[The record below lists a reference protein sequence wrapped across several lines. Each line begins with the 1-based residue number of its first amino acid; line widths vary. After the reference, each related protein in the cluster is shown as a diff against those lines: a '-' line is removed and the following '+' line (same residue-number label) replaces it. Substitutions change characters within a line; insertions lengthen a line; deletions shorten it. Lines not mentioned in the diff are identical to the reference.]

1 MKNQDKLIREAVLA
15 KVNSYSPYSN
25 FRVGAAALLKDGT
38 VIKGTNVE
46 NASYGLSNCAER
58 SCLFSLYSQGYHKED
73 VAGFAISSDT
83 DDFCY
88 PCGACRQVMI
98 ELLDENCSVF
108 LINKKEEFKEV
119 KVKKLMP
126 YAFKGDDLNG

>member
-38 VIKGTNVE
+38 IIVGANIE

-58 SCLFSLYSQGYHKED
+58 SCLFNVYSQGYHKAD
-73 VAGFAISSDT
+73 IVGFAISADT
-83 DDFCY
+83 DDFIS
-88 PCGACRQVMI
+88 PCGACRQVMV
-98 ELLDENCSVF
+98 ELLDENVSIF
-108 LINKKEEFKEV
+108 LINKKEEFKEI
-119 KVKKLMP
+119 KVKKLLP
-126 YAFKGDDLNG
+126 FAFKGDDLNG

>member
-25 FRVGAAALLKDGT
+25 FRVGAAVLLKNGEI
-38 VIKGTNVE
+38 IKGTNIE

-58 SCLFSLYSQGYHKED
+58 SCLFNLYSQGYHKDD
-73 VAGFAISSDT
+73 VGGFAISSDT
-83 DDFCY
+83 DDFVY

-108 LINKKEEFKEV
+108 LIKLY
-119 KVKKLMP
+119 KVFSSP
-126 YAFKGDDLNG
+126 YLGLVMW